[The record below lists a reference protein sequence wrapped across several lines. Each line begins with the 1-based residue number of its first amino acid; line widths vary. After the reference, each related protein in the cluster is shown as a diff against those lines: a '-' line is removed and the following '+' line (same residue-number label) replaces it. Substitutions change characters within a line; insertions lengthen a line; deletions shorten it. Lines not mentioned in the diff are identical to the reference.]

1 VFLQI
6 SLASILPASIA
17 ASSVPSFH
25 NFSIYLLIDISKII
39 SPVSISACYIIPPSS
54 SIVITGIPFSVIYP
68 SNFGSSI

>member
-25 NFSIYLLIDISKII
+25 NFSIYLLIDISRII
-39 SPVSISACYIIPPSS
+39 SPASISACCIIPPSS
-54 SIVITGIPFSVIYP
+54 SIVITGIPFSVICP
-68 SNFGSSI
+68 SNSGLSI